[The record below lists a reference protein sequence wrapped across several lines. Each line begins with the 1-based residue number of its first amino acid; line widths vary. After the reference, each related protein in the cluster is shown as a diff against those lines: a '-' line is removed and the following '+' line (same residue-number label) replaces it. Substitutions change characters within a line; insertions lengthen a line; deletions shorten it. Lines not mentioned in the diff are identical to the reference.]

1 MQLTDYNPRDSLK
14 PVTMETSNQG
24 KNVRHL
30 FLQLRGPRKY
40 LRSSKHIHTHTH
52 SLMDMNDA
60 NLLPIFLVFKC
71 EINN

>member
-1 MQLTDYNPRDSLK
+1 MLLTDYNPGDSLK

-40 LRSSKHIHTHTH
+40 LRSSKHIHTH
-52 SLMDMNDA
+52 SLMGMNDA
-60 NLLPIFLVFKC
+60 NLLPIFPVFKC